1 MRDRRI
7 PAARALT
14 LGGTALLLQG
24 CGLFG
29 VAGPG
34 LGPIGP
40 QLDPKCAGIPNQ
52 LDRTCPLA
60 GIGATEQAFNNA
72 HPYVGSKIV
81 IPGQTNYVNLRA
93 TNGLVSGFVEEFQ
106 AHPPLVAGE
115 ARQETHGE
123 MPPDAR
129 KIFEKTI
136 GTTCAVVEYKS
147 HALLK
152 LFGPSGDAVFVVLHS
167 PGVDSY
173 DAKNVTS
180 ATITVTAPVTRAAAT
195 TC

>member
-1 MRDRRI
+1 MRAPRI
-7 PAARALT
+7 PAVRALT
-14 LGGTALLLQG
+14 LSAAALLLQG

-40 QLDPKCAGIPNQ
+40 QVDPKCAGIPNQ
-52 LDRTCPLA
+52 LDRSCPLA
-60 GIGATEQAFNNA
+60 GIGATEQEFNNA

-93 TNGLVSGFVEEFQ
+93 TNGLVTGFVEEFQ
-106 AHPPLVAGE
+106 AHPSYVAGE
-115 ARQETHGE
+115 ARQATHGE

-136 GTTCAVVEYKS
+136 GTGCAVVEYKS

-152 LFGPSGDAVFVVLHS
+152 LFGTAGDAVLVELHS
-167 PGVDSY
+167 PGTDAY
-173 DAKNVTS
+173 DPMNVTS
-180 ATITVTAPVTRAAAT
+180 ATITVTAAETRAAAN

>member
-1 MRDRRI
+1 MRDPRI
-7 PAARALT
+7 PAVRAIT
-14 LGGTALLLQG
+14 ICGTALLLQG

-52 LDRTCPLA
+52 LARTCPLA
-60 GIGATEQAFNNA
+60 GIGATEQQFNNA

-93 TNGLVSGFVEEFQ
+93 TNGLVSGFTEEFQ
-106 AHPPLVAGE
+106 AHPPLIAGE

-136 GTTCAVVEYKS
+136 GTSCSVVLYKS

-152 LFGPSGDAVFVVLHS
+152 LFGAAGDAVLVKLLS
-167 PGVDSY
+167 PGTDSY
-173 DAKNVTS
+173 DPKNVTS

-195 TC
+195 C

>member
-1 MRDRRI
+1 MRDPRTTVV
-7 PAARALT
+7 RALT
-14 LGGTALLLQG
+14 LGGAALLLQG

-40 QLDPKCAGIPNQ
+40 QLDPKCADIPN
-52 LDRTCPLA
+52 LLARTCPLA

-72 HPYVGSKIV
+72 HPYVGSKVV
-81 IPGQTNYVNLRA
+81 IPGQTNYVDLRA
-93 TNGLVSGFVEEFQ
+93 TNGLVSGFTEQFH
-106 AHPPLVAGE
+106 ATPPLKAGE

-152 LFGPSGDAVFVVLHS
+152 LFGPSGDAVLVKLLS
-167 PGVDSY
+167 PGTDAY
-173 DAKNVTS
+173 DPANITL
-180 ATITVTAPVTRAAAT
+180 ATIAVGAPVTRATAT
-195 TC
+195 C

>member
-1 MRDRRI
+1 M
-7 PAARALT
+7 LC
-14 LGGTALLLQG
+14 GTALLLGG

-34 LGPIGP
+34 LGSIGP
-40 QLDPKCAGIPNQ
+40 QLDPKCADIPDQ
-52 LDRTCPLA
+52 LARTRPLA
-60 GIGATEQAFNNA
+60 GIGATEQQFDNA

-81 IPGQTNYVNLRA
+81 IPGQTNYIDLRA
-93 TNGLVSGFVEEFQ
+93 TNGLVSGFVEQFH
-106 AHPPLVAGE
+106 ADPPLKAGE

-136 GTTCAVVEYKS
+136 GTSCAVVEYKS

-152 LFGPSGDAVFVVLHS
+152 LFGAAGDAVLVKLLS
-167 PGVDSY
+167 PGTDTY
-173 DAKNVTS
+173 DPNDITS
-180 ATITVTAPVTRAAAT
+180 ATITVTAPVTRDAAT
-195 TC
+195 C